1 MIITIKVPDNTIK
14 LQYAAQDGGDYE
26 QWETLTFG
34 EIISVQ
40 PEQNGGKD
48 TDVLAKGGEEDA

>member
-14 LQYAAQDGGDYE
+14 LQYATQDGGGYE

-34 EIISVQ
+34 EIINVQ
-40 PEQNGGKD
+40 AEQNGGKD
-48 TDVLAKGGEEDA
+48 TDVPASGA

>member
-14 LQYAAQDGGDYE
+14 LQYATQDGGGYD
-26 QWETLTFG
+26 QWETLTFV

-40 PEQNGGKD
+40 AEQNGGKD
-48 TDVLAKGGEEDA
+48 TDVLAKGGPEV